1 MLSQGPLPMGEVS
14 GVTLG
19 MLAPLDSFF
28 LLPLIKTGMWVQRLE
43 YKQPA
48 WSMKW
53 VGASLAYLS

>member
-28 LLPLIKTGMWVQRLE
+28 
-43 YKQPA
+43 
-48 WSMKW
+48 
-53 VGASLAYLS
+53 SLASYKDWDVGPETGV